1 MNFNNEIFT
10 RISFGKDFIIVLTIL
25 GNVYPGCG
33 ESKRLQK
40 HKLLKSGFLMKPTEH
55 WQRFQRRTVGT
66 RYFLYRNVFLSSEVE
81 NANSRISKC
90 VFY

>member
-33 ESKRLQK
+33 ESEV
-40 HKLLKSGFLMKPTEH
+40 TE
-55 WQRFQRRTVGT
+55 T
-66 RYFLYRNVFLSSEVE
+66 
-81 NANSRISKC
+81 
-90 VFY
+90 